1 MCLVPWPRAVLIHGS
16 FRISHPL
23 FLIPLP
29 EVIWQPRTPQ
39 TLEKR
44 RLHSDRTG
52 LSWPHTWTEDVG
64 RREEPPI
71 SSLERGHAVKGQHKV
86 WEQGTC
92 PSPSASSHS
101 QPGCVL
107 LTFGEVC
114 MPLPSLKVTLLWHTS
129 QCFPSHTDQAMEKDF
144 SVFQLQLGLGRFQ
157 RTLQNQHKQI
167 HSLQVFKGRWHTVD
181 TLKLPKRLQKFL
193 LRCGTLKNG
202 YCNHI
207 FPSQQHSPT
216 FSMACI
222 WNIKKHRGASPS
234 LSLKYMVLG
243 STPEFETSGNK
254 DMCRALRKNW
264 DKLRSYQLP
273 RGLLTSQAYSYSQH
287 HHFITIRGC
296 KGTVVLNITAF
307 STKKGA

>member
-44 RLHSDRTG
+44 CLHSDRTG

-64 RREEPPI
+64 RREEPPV

-107 LTFGEVC
+107 LTFGKVC
-114 MPLPSLKVTLLWHTS
+114 MPLPSLKVTLLGHTA

-181 TLKLPKRLQKFL
+181 TLKLPKRLQKFP

-207 FPSQQHSPT
+207 FPSQQHSLHSQWLVFEIKRNIEEHHHLSP
-216 FSMACI
+216 
-222 WNIKKHRGASPS
+222 WNTWFLGAPQS
-234 LSLKYMVLG
+234 LRHL
-243 STPEFETSGNK
+243 ETKTCAGHWGK
-254 DMCRALRKNW
+254 IET
-264 DKLRSYQLP
+264 RSYKLP

-287 HHFITIRGC
+287 HHFIMIRGC
-296 KGTVVLNITAF
+296 KATVVLNITAF